1 MKIINANTLKQ
12 IFKEAGYILSQ
23 KGIIG
28 EIVLFSGGAL
38 IFAFDERVFTKDID
52 AYLKPKEEVENA
64 LVEAGKK
71 FGLKGEWIN
80 TDVLRYVYSR
90 PPQKLASVF
99 EGKNLRVFRPSKEY
113 ILALKILVSRAER
126 DFEDALLLA
135 KALKAVTEEDL
146 KNVFFSVFPKS
157 YLDERRK
164 LFIEEIAATL
174 AKEKKT
180 YENK

>member
-1 MKIINANTLKQ
+1 
-12 IFKEAGYILSQ
+12 
-23 KGIIG
+23 
-28 EIVLFSGGAL
+28 
-38 IFAFDERVFTKDID
+38 
-52 AYLKPKEEVENA
+52 
-64 LVEAGKK
+64 
-71 FGLKGEWIN
+71 
-80 TDVLRYVYSR
+80 
-90 PPQKLASVF
+90 VF

-126 DFEDALLLA
+126 DFEDALLSA

-146 KNVFFSVFPKS
+146 KNVFFSIFPKS

>member
-1 MKIINANTLKQ
+1 LHP
-12 IFKEAGYILSQ
+12 
-23 KGIIG
+23 
-28 EIVLFSGGAL
+28 
-38 IFAFDERVFTKDID
+38 FTKRHYRRNCVIWW
-52 AYLKPKEEVENA
+52 KCSEEIENA

-113 ILALKILVSRAER
+113 ILALKILASRAER